1 MSINEDGQYE
11 AEIPAQIYNSM
22 FCYSI
27 TATICDEV
35 SQTFFG
41 SDIIPPLPFEGI
53 ITPISEIQ
61 GQSEFSPF
69 EGQSVNTTGIV
80 TGAFANSFYIQDGAT
95 PVLGAFTKLSDQTA
109 NNSEGS
115 SQTWRIYKSNAD
127 QAFANGTTL
136 AIS

>member
-1 MSINEDGQYE
+1 MSINEDGEYE

-27 TATICDEV
+27 TATICDEA

-95 PVLGAFTKLSDQTA
+95 PWSG
-109 NNSEGS
+109 
-115 SQTWRIYKSNAD
+115 IYIYIAEVHCH
-127 QAFANGTTL
+127 QWE
-136 AIS
+136 IV

>member
-1 MSINEDGQYE
+1 MTNLIVLLCLLMKMVNTKQ
-11 AEIPAQIYNSM
+11 IPAQIYNSM
-22 FCYSI
+22 FVTYHSYN
-27 TATICDEV
+27 CDEA

-95 PVLGAFTKLSDQTA
+95 PWSGIYIYSGGALPSMGD
-109 NNSEGS
+109 SVIVSGEIRVVCWDGS
-115 SQTWRIYKSNAD
+115 P
-127 QAFANGTTL
+127 
-136 AIS
+136 